1 MRDDLCDNCHRKAPL
16 KLTVGFQMLCVVC
29 MHDQF
34 QYPLMDAL
42 EEKKAH
48 DMKQEALKK
57 LAKDF
62 NKKLGRDKPDE

>member
-1 MRDDLCDNCHRKAPL
+1 
-16 KLTVGFQMLCVVC
+16 MLCIVC

-42 EEKKAH
+42 EEKEAN

>member
-1 MRDDLCDNCHRKAPL
+1 
-16 KLTVGFQMLCVVC
+16 

-57 LAKDF
+57 LAEDF

>member
-1 MRDDLCDNCHRKAPL
+1 MSNDLCDSCKRKAPL

-29 MHDQF
+29 MHDQC

-42 EEKKAH
+42 EEKEAH
-48 DMKQEALKK
+48 EMKQEALKE

-62 NKKLGRDKPDE
+62 HKKLGRNKPDK